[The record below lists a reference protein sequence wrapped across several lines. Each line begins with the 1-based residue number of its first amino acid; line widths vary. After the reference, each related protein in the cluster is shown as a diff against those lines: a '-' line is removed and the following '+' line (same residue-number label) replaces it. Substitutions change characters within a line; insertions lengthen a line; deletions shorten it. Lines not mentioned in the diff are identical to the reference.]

1 MMRQPSVSPE
11 PTEPPEPILLL
22 IQFQRV
28 SSETT
33 AGPKAVSFHNSFALN
48 SLAYVLPRLPW
59 VPRDPRVPWHGNL
72 PDNHV
77 PVLVRGAQPKPQ
89 SSPFFLETHKKS
101 ANFYL
106 TILRPYPTVCSA
118 HVAAIIITNQNEHAN
133 KLYQ

>member
-11 PTEPPEPILLL
+11 PTEPTEPILLL

-33 AGPKAVSFHNSFALN
+33 AVKLHVSFHNSFALN

-59 VPRDPRVPWHGNL
+59 VPWHGARKS
-72 PDNHV
+72 PGQPCPGTCPGV
-77 PVLVRGAQPKPQ
+77 QPKPQ
-89 SSPFFLETHKKS
+89 SSPFFLGTYKKI

-106 TILRPYPTVCSA
+106 TIFRPCPTVCSA